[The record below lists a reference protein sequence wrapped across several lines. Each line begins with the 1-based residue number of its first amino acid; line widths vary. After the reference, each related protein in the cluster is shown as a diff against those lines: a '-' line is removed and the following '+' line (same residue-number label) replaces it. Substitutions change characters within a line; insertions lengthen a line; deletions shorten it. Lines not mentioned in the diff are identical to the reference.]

1 MKRIASLHIVLIVLI
16 LLQQQSCISAFTS
29 IVGGVS
35 KIGLARYSSISPG
48 RSRNIHHRIN
58 NINHY
63 STSLSSSTS
72 LSAVA
77 ITNLP
82 LAAAASI
89 STFYKASPLIA
100 GFSIG
105 LLCRL
110 IQYTQDANNNT
121 NTTNIKRR
129 FSLRGGSNYAMVLCL
144 GLLLGLF
151 VEVLMHAGAV
161 APICE

>member
-1 MKRIASLHIVLIVLI
+1 MHIVLIVLI

-110 IQYTQDANNNT
+110 IQYTQDVNNT
-121 NTTNIKRR
+121 NTVNIKRR

-151 VEVLMHAGAV
+151 VEVLMYASGAAV
-161 APICE
+161 PTICE